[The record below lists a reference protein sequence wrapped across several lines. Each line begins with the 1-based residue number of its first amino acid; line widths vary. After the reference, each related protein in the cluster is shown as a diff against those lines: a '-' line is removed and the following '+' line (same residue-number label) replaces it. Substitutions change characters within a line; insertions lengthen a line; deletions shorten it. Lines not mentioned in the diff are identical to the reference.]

1 MSNIQKRIEFFDRFI
16 SDYTLSKDEV
26 NLNLWCPFCRDA
38 NKNKK
43 KMVVHLEKC
52 FYHCWVCDKKGANI
66 YYLLS
71 KISKKASSNA
81 EGLFRNNKTK
91 TSFFEDVEEELDAE
105 PVKLP
110 NGFNFFIDNFNLADP
125 DTRDVFEYAKKRGFN
140 KHKLCMLR
148 VGYSI
153 SELRRYL
160 ILPSYNKRG
169 DLNFYV
175 SRNIDT
181 STNDSFKY
189 KNANVPKNR
198 IIFNELN
205 IDWSLPLTIVEG
217 PLDLVKTNDNATC
230 LLGSSLTED
239 MLLFHEIVKNKTIV
253 NLALD
258 SDVYNKTVKIAKLL
272 SQYDIDVNI
281 LDTRGSDDVGDM
293 SKEKFNSI
301 LKNQKTFNNNDA
313 LLAKI
318 RSL

>member
-16 SDYTLSKDEV
+16 NDYTLSKDEV
-26 NLNLWCPFCRDA
+26 NLNLWCPFCRDT

-52 FYHCWVCDKKGANI
+52 FYHCWVCDKKGSNI

-71 KISKKASSNA
+71 KINKKASSSA
-81 EGLFRNNKTK
+81 EGLFRTNKTK

-105 PVKLP
+105 PVSLP
-110 NGFNFFIDNFNLADP
+110 NGFNFFINNFNLSDP

-148 VGYSI
+148 AGYSTL
-153 SELRRYL
+153 ELRRYL
-160 ILPSYNKRG
+160 ILPSYSKSG

-205 IDWSLPLTIVEG
+205 INWSLPLTIVEG

-258 SDVYNKTVKIAKLL
+258 SDVYNKTVKIARLL